1 MMMFVYWY
9 LSNSLDDRQRVF
21 IANASRALFIRMSE
35 SYPGII
41 DRLFR
46 TRNRGEPGPETADPD
61 ITTVLSL
68 HILAPRLVSMTSI
81 QANTLQSGGP
91 REVDA
96 R

>member
-1 MMMFVYWY
+1 MFVYWY
-9 LSNSLDDRQRVF
+9 LSHSLDDRQRVF

-46 TRNRGEPGPETADPD
+46 TRNRGGPGLKQRTQASQLCK
-61 ITTVLSL
+61 LSL